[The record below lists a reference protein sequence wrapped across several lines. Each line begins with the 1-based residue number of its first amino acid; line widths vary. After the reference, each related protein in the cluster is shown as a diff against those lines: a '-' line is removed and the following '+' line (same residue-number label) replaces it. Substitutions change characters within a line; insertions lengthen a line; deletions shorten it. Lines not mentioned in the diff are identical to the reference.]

1 MNVKEAFC
9 LGVSV
14 RSLEAP
20 LDGPT
25 LRVTVAAFPEGPAW
39 TLWVVIC
46 HLSQNRVLPSIYS
59 GEIIRRLSPWT

>member
-1 MNVKEAFC
+1 
-9 LGVSV
+9 
-14 RSLEAP
+14 
-20 LDGPT
+20 
-25 LRVTVAAFPEGPAW
+25 VTVAAFPEGPAW

>member
-20 LDGPT
+20 LDGST
-25 LRVTVAAFPEGPAW
+25 LRVTVAAFPEGPAR
-39 TLWVVIC
+39 TLRVVIC
-46 HLSQNRVLPSIYS
+46 HLSQNRVLLLIYS
-59 GEIIRRLSPWT
+59 GEIIRRSDTWT